1 MLERPSQQT
10 PETRKAPKRE
20 PSTARKALAALQA
33 SERQLALAQDAAMR
47 QHLLDAL
54 KGRHALFQSQGAAEI
69 TARYAAQIAAAAG
82 NTAPNELAAAMNQIK
97 LAEASELS
105 RYFLTSQQ
113 TLQTETRAL
122 GAALSTT
129 AKALRRA
136 RNIRHRHER
145 AHLSLLLRS
154 GDRPQRTTRRLPRSL
169 YGKIVQKLAPRG
181 RKLQSLPPMR

>member
-10 PETRKAPKRE
+10 PETRKAAKRE
-20 PSTARKALAALQA
+20 PSTARKALAALQS

-82 NTAPNELAAAMNQIK
+82 NTAPNELAAAMNRLK

-105 RYFLTSQQ
+105 RYFLASQQ
-113 TLQTETRAL
+113 TLHAETRAL

-136 RNIRHRHER
+136 RNIRHRRER
-145 AHLSLLLRS
+145 AHLALLLRS
-154 GDRPQRTTRRLPRSL
+154 GDHLQRCRPRLPRSF
-169 YGKIVQKLAPRG
+169 YGKLAKKPAPRG
-181 RKLQSLPPMR
+181 QTSHSPRSMR